1 MIWSDVIS
9 PDSIPNGS
17 LQSKSKK
24 ERKGWQK
31 REGERADETFSG
43 GLAESARVCR
53 TQGGLS
59 VSGRENAAR
68 QALSAAGRER
78 TAHQRRLAGS
88 SLPGI

>member
-1 MIWSDVIS
+1 MLS
-9 PDSIPNGS
+9 PLTPFPTGRYSRS
-17 LQSKSKK
+17 LK
-24 ERKGWQK
+24 RKGRGGRK
-31 REGERADETFSG
+31 EGEQADETFSG
-43 GLAESARVCR
+43 GLAESTRVCR